1 MGLAYKRIGVLV
13 FLLMV
18 FMGLATMFIKI
29 HQRKTSYYL
38 LRVNGWFAIV
48 LLVAASGIHWD
59 ETMARYNLANKN
71 TIPLD
76 VKFLLT
82 LSDKTLP
89 LIQKNQDVLEEKKQT
104 VLGEGAYLNRSELSA
119 KEMFEERKRNFLEE
133 QKKYSWLSWNSA
145 DAYVKNYL
153 SQPVIT
159 STLNR

>member
-13 FLLMV
+13 FLVMV
-18 FMGLATMFIKI
+18 FMGLVTLFIKI

-38 LRVNGWFAIV
+38 LRVNGWFAIA

-59 ETMARYNLANKN
+59 ETMARYNLANKK

-89 LIQKNQDVLEEKKQT
+89 LIEKNQDVLEEKRT

-119 KEMFEERKRNFLEE
+119 KEMFEERKRSFLEE
-133 QKKYSWLSWNSA
+133 QKKYSWLSWNSS

-153 SQPVIT
+153 SQPSII
-159 STLNR
+159 STLNK